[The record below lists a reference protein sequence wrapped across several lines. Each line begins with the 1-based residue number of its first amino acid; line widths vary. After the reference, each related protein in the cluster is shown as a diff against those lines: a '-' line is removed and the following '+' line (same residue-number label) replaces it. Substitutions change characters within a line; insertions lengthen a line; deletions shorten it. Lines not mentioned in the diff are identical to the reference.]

1 MDKPTPRRPARATIK
16 DVATAA
22 GVSAMTVSNVI
33 NGRLQFVSPAT
44 TKRVERAI
52 AQLKY
57 RRQAN
62 ARNLRVTEQR
72 SIGMVIVDE
81 SPFFLA
87 DYFTCQVVA
96 GLANVLN
103 KADYTLTVQGL
114 RGDQLADSM
123 IMRSY
128 EVAGFCAMISGPPK
142 DRLHIIE
149 RLSGLEQPL
158 IVFQEAVEAAPGDV
172 CVVRQDDRAGGR
184 LIADHLLAR
193 RVKSY
198 LVIVPRQGWPA
209 IEYRVEG
216 FLEGLAMDPSV
227 SVAIIESASESF
239 TDVQHAI
246 AAHLE
251 DSPVPGAVFGTN
263 DSIATAAMLHLLD
276 KDCGIPDDVRVVGFN
291 GFEAHRYSRPRLTT
305 VQSVPYELGEIAGNA
320 MLRRLAEGQF
330 DAREYLRPVVF
341 LPHLTT

>member
-1 MDKPTPRRPARATIK
+1 MDKPTQQRPARATIK
-16 DVATAA
+16 DVARVA

-33 NGRLQFVSPAT
+33 NGRTQFVSPAT
-44 TKRVERAI
+44 RKRVERAI

-57 RRQAN
+57 RRQTN

-87 DYFTCQVVA
+87 DYFTAQVVA

-103 KADYTLTVQGL
+103 KADYTLTIQGM
-114 RGDQLADSM
+114 RGDQLAESM

-128 EVAGFCAMISGPPK
+128 EVAGFCAMISGAPA
-142 DRLHIIE
+142 DRLHVIE

-158 IVFQEAVEAAPGDV
+158 IVFQEAVKKTLSNV
-172 CVVRQDDRAGGR
+172 CVVRQDDHAGGR
-184 LIADHLLAR
+184 LLADHLLAR
-193 RVKSY
+193 RVKRY

-209 IEYRVEG
+209 IEYRVDG
-216 FLEGLAMDPSV
+216 FREALALDPSI
-227 SVAIIESASESF
+227 SVNVIESASESF
-239 TDVQHAI
+239 TDVQHAV
-246 AAHLE
+246 ASHLE
-251 DSPVPGAVFGTN
+251 DHPVPEAVFGTN

-276 KDCGIPDDVRVVGFN
+276 RGCLIPDDVRVVGFN

-305 VQSVPYELGEIAGNA
+305 VQSVPYDLGEIAGNA
-320 MLRRLAEGQF
+320 MLRYLSEGQF
-330 DAREYLRPVVF
+330 DVPEYVRPVF
-341 LPHLTT
+341 FMSHLTT